1 MIAVSIPSF
10 ASHCM
15 STTEEI
21 LLSSTY
27 NAYENLHS
35 VPYLEKK
42 IFCTNCLTKFT
53 YIKNVTIHQLDR
65 TVVIML

>member
-42 IFCTNCLTKFT
+42 IFVQTVLQNLLT
-53 YIKNVTIHQLDR
+53 
-65 TVVIML
+65 